1 VSFDAPCLS
10 CVICVKCSG
19 RDSGE
24 WDQVRSKKA
33 SLPANILCIILRL
46 LYAWSKRSKRTFL
59 SSPEHSLIHRHNH
72 YENPLTSSQR
82 QIHSTVS
89 VILNEM
95 DVASAIDQAFTD
107 GLNEAG
113 DLYNSDRLDEC
124 IDKTRTIIADPA
136 IPRYHRIKAL
146 ILLASAV
153 SGWQEAYDLHVE
165 AETIWRVV
173 RRRHPEGDDT
183 DIDGYMQDLR
193 ESLDEIGAVL
203 DQTED
208 EHYENLFED
217 EVDDAVVAHEEH
229 VKDVTATMKDLDITT
244 NSAASSGSADEMDT
258 VPRADVPAINIAAP
272 PEGAGEIQ
280 TDSAARQG

>member
-1 VSFDAPCLS
+1 
-10 CVICVKCSG
+10 
-19 RDSGE
+19 
-24 WDQVRSKKA
+24 
-33 SLPANILCIILRL
+33 
-46 LYAWSKRSKRTFL
+46 
-59 SSPEHSLIHRHNH
+59 
-72 YENPLTSSQR
+72 
-82 QIHSTVS
+82 
-89 VILNEM
+89 M